1 MEFSFNEPGAQSGQ
15 SSQQSVQ
22 SDRLRKA
29 IERNRAKQAKRAA
42 SSTSRA
48 SKPVSEAKVVSDGW
62 SLPGKPP
69 EKKATRRSVAKVGEV
84 EFTTPIRKTRKPST
98 AVSYGSS
105 RSVTR
110 SGLKTKARTK
120 KAKAIEKNDLIIKG
134 VWVFCAFL
142 MLRLVFSEGGVMD
155 YYDRK
160 SVITNKV
167 EQYKSIEKE
176 NLALVKEIELLR
188 KNPRYQKK
196 MVREH
201 LGYIARDEYL
211 ILFAEDSSY
220 QPI

>member
-1 MEFSFNEPGAQSGQ
+1 MEFSFNQPGEQSGQ
-15 SSQQSVQ
+15 SSQQSIQ

-29 IERNRAKQAKRAA
+29 IERNRAKQAKRAGT
-42 SSTSRA
+42 SSKA
-48 SKPVSEAKVVSDGW
+48 APVSEAKVVSDGW
-62 SLPGKPP
+62 TLPGNPP
-69 EKKATRRSVAKVGEV
+69 AKKATRRSVAKVGEV
-84 EFTTPIRKTRKPST
+84 EFTTPIRKSRKPST

-120 KAKAIEKNDLIIKG
+120 KAKAVERNDLIIKG

-160 SVITNKV
+160 SVMTNKV
-167 EQYKSIEKE
+167 EQYKAIEKE
-176 NLALVKEIELLR
+176 NQLLVKEIDQLR